1 MLIFIISLGF
11 ILLSLPIWVIIGLIK
26 GFIDFLIFLASN
38 YFWVFQQNFLVEYKL
53 PVRDTFAA
61 IFTIPFMAFWDGLKG
76 SSKPLKY
83 LWNFSNENPYISLIV
98 SGLLIFNYLLL
109 IKLSRL
115 SNGSK

>member
-61 IFTIPFMAFWDGLKG
+61 IFAIPFMAFWDGLKG
-76 SSKPLKY
+76 FSKPLKY

-109 IKLSRL
+109 IKISRL